1 MAKPI
6 GARVRFR
13 AIGGLIDR
21 LAPPHD
27 RTLAVVADAL
37 DLAREY
43 RHDYRLSKV
52 GRLSPAVGAA
62 FAYEAP
68 NGATARSHGLSADL
82 LGHLG
87 YPEAATEPD
96 VVMSDVFTVRLGS
109 DTVWGNAE
117 TGCFVLLAHPRTVY
131 R

>member
-1 MAKPI
+1 MARPA
-6 GARVRFR
+6 GARIRFR
-13 AIGGLIDR
+13 SVRGLIDR
-21 LAPPHD
+21 LDPPHD
-27 RTLAVVADAL
+27 RTMASVAEAV

-52 GRLSPAVGAA
+52 GRLDSMVGAA

-68 NGATARSHGLSADL
+68 NGAAARSHDLSADL

-96 VVMSDVFTVRLGS
+96 VVMADVFTVRLGS
-109 DTVWGNAE
+109 DTIWGNAE